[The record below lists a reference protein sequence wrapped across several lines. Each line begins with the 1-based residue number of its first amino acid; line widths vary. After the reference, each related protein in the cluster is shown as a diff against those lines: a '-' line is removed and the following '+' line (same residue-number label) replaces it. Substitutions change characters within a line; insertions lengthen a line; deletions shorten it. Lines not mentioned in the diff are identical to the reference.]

1 MSFEGGLKTR
11 LLQQE
16 CHFTWSLRE
25 EDFNLFDLQ
34 NRLEEQIQLESGET
48 RVTRAYSSFGFIHY
62 LHGNLQEALTNLQKS
77 VQLAKEYYKER
88 SDEVLIVTYGDLA
101 WLHYYMKELSQC
113 EDYLRLLERTHGK
126 CLDEFTYSIPLEV
139 LREKGW
145 AFLKFS
151 HKYYNAAKE
160 CFRQA
165 LEMIPHDSDLNTGYA
180 IALYRT
186 TTENPDSQDSLTIQ
200 QFQKAIKLNTDD
212 AVLPVLLA
220 LRSVHQKK
228 YRKGDDMKESHSELC
243 IKMVISALLKSP
255 ENPHV
260 MRYAA
265 KFFRELESL
274 DMAINLLKKALQG
287 SPGSAFIHHQLA
299 MCYKKKKYK
308 AVSDE
313 NFKSD
318 MKMCIDHLKT
328 AVSLRP
334 SFIFAMADL
343 ALHYGQDDSISEA
356 ERLFEQAFKEAIYRK
371 EHLQYVYCLYGKYQ
385 LCTKSSEKLAIQN
398 FMQGLRLQP
407 ESAEGKICERSLKR
421 VAECRIERLKDPNDS
436 TACCIQGLIH
446 EVRGETLQAAEF
458 YEKALTNGLAVGE
471 SILLTEIRI
480 WFMDF
485 KDKGTSVVDLLFE
498 ESKIC
503 DEEQLGDNR
512 HKIVK
517 GKLTE
522 KSAYLVEIDIC
533 DAKRILKWERRG
545 LTPGPH
551 AVLLAFRLDHGEFT
565 EKTKEILEDLEFL
578 GEKFWNHV
586 IVVFTEGDCS
596 INEYTGAQR
605 EVLEWIREKCGYKY
619 YISGYAPEITERIE
633 LSERILRMIRRN
645 NTMHLLLPEI
655 SDGASQSLSEVLR
668 KRSKCST
675 SYFLQGPDKKDSFTP
690 EIIVQDGQTKYRL
703 QCSHAGWFQCEFTQV
718 GFNMLGEGEV
728 LYNTVLQG
736 SNCPVLA
743 NCYQAGPLYDIKCV
757 QGELSQLKLP
767 HCETSIEDAHHSL
780 SVIHYSN
787 HIVDILKPQN
797 VTSTHVTVSIQGT
810 SSFWISKIVNWFKK
824 RIYGQVMLFYQ
835 PQNHRLHVYLQ
846 PRNVNPKEVKKLDT
860 NYQLIQSSCDCM
872 LKHNCMYRMS
882 CDTVDECGLSVKPVS
897 KIQPEWNHLYPTFDI
912 KLPDGVMNVRLCL
925 KKENP
930 KEGKVKVVWGLE
942 VPLEEYKAEKRKQ
955 IISTDEHFAS
965 FLLENKSKLIQ
976 RVGNVDPILDY
987 LDEFIEPEEMSE
999 IRAMTT
1005 SQKKM
1010 RAIYRIT
1017 ERQGLSSKRT
1027 FFDSLHE
1034 NETIL
1039 MKDMKTDND

>member
-1 MSFEGGLKTR
+1 MSFEGDLKTR

-25 EDFNLFDLQ
+25 EDFNLLDLQ
-34 NRLEEQIQLESGET
+34 NRLEEQIRMESGKN

-62 LHGNLQEALTNLQKS
+62 LHGDLPAALTNLQKS
-77 VQLAKEYYKER
+77 VQLAKEYYKET
-88 SDEVLIVTYGDLA
+88 SDEFLIVTYGDLA
-101 WLHYYMKELSQC
+101 WLHYYMKEFSQC
-113 EDYLRLLERTHGK
+113 EDYLRLLERTNGK
-126 CLDEFTYSIPLEV
+126 CLDGFTYSMPLEV

-151 HKYYNAAKE
+151 YKYYNAAKE

-186 TTENPDSQDSLTIQ
+186 TTENPDSQDSPTIQ
-200 QFQKAIKLNTDD
+200 QLQKAIKLNTDD
-212 AVLPVLLA
+212 AVLLVLLA
-220 LRSVHQKK
+220 LRNVDQKNDK
-228 YRKGDDMKESHSELC
+228 KDDDMKKSHTELR

-274 DMAINLLKKALQG
+274 DMAINLLKKALQD

-299 MCYKKKKYK
+299 LCYKNKKYK
-308 AVSDE
+308 ADG

-318 MKMCIDHLKT
+318 LKLCIDHLKM

-334 SFIFAMADL
+334 SFIIAMADL
-343 ALHYGQDDSISEA
+343 AQHYGLDGSISEA

-371 EHLQYVYCLYGKYQ
+371 QHLQSVYCSYGKYQ
-385 LCTKSSEKLAIQN
+385 LNTKHSEQLAIQN

-407 ESAEGKICERSLKR
+407 ESAEGKMCESRLKR
-421 VAECRIERLKDPNDS
+421 VAECRIKKLKDPNDS
-436 TACCIQGLIH
+436 TACYIQGFIH
-446 EVRGETLQAAEF
+446 EVAGKTLQAAEF
-458 YEKALTNGLAVGE
+458 YEKALRNGLAVGE

-485 KDKGTSVVDLLFE
+485 KEKGTSVVDLLFE
-498 ESKIC
+498 EESKIC
-503 DEEQLGDNR
+503 DEGQFGDNR
-512 HKIVK
+512 LKIVR
-517 GKLTE
+517 GKLKE
-522 KSAYLVEIDIC
+522 KSAYVVEIDIC
-533 DAKRILKWERRG
+533 DAKRILKWERCV

-565 EKTKEILEDLEFL
+565 KKTKEILEDLEFL

-605 EVLEWIREKCGYKY
+605 EVLEWIFEKCGYKY
-619 YISGYAPEITERIE
+619 YISGSAPEM
-633 LSERILRMIRRN
+633 ILRMIRRN
-645 NTMHLLLPEI
+645 NSMHLLLPEI
-655 SDGASQSLSEVLR
+655 SDGASQSPSEVLR
-668 KRSKCST
+668 
-675 SYFLQGPDKKDSFTP
+675 GPAKKDLFTP

-703 QCSHAGWFQCEFTQV
+703 RCSNAGWFQCEFTQV

-736 SNCPVLA
+736 RNCPALA
-743 NCYQAGPLYDIKCV
+743 NCYPAGPLYDIKCV

-767 HCETSIEDAHHSL
+767 HCETSIEDAHHSVT
-780 SVIHYSN
+780 VIRFSN
-787 HIVDILKPQN
+787 HIVDILKPEN
-797 VTSTHVTVSIQGT
+797 VTRTHVTVSIQGT
-810 SSFWISKIVNWFKK
+810 SSFWISKILNWFKN

-835 PQNHRLHVYLQ
+835 PSYHRLHVYLQ
-846 PRNVNPKEVKKLDT
+846 PRNVNPKEVKKLNK
-860 NYQLIQSSCDCM
+860 NYQLIQSPCDCM
-872 LKHNCMYRMS
+872 LKLNCTYSMS
-882 CDTVDECGLSVKPVS
+882 CDTIDEHGRSLMPVKTLQPVAT
-897 KIQPEWNHLYPTFDI
+897 KFICTVPWEHLYPTFDI
-912 KLPDGVMNVRLCL
+912 KLPDGVMNVKLWL
-925 KKENP
+925 KKGDP
-930 KEGKVKVVWGLE
+930 KKGIVKDVWNLE
-942 VPLEEYKAEKRKQ
+942 VPLEEYKAEKSKQ
-955 IISTDEHFAS
+955 MTSSDEQFAS

-976 RVGNVDPILDY
+976 RVRNVDPILDD
-987 LDEFIEPEEMSE
+987 LDKFIEPEEMSE

-1005 SQKKM
+1005 SQKKT
-1010 RAIYRIT
+1010 RAIYDIT
-1017 ERQGLSSKRT
+1017 DKQGLLSKQT
-1027 FFDSLHE
+1027 FFDSLHK

-1039 MKDMKTDND
+1039 MKDMTTDND